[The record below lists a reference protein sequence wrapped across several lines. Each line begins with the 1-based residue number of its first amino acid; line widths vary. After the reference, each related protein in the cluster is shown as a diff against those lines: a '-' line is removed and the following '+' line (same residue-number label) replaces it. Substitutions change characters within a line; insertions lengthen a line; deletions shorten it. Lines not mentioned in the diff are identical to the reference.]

1 MRESIVQ
8 AVSAYVDIETEEEI
22 EVNLSTDP
30 ELGTIYSVA
39 VPVRRVKSRRIGGVD
54 TSEDGKII
62 VKVRGDSSGGLFLA
76 LQALMAWGLGMRSS
90 TLSRRVACPV
100 CFGPLTLTSL
110 PCSGIQRT
118 PTAIPVTSSPLA
130 CEVPMLGLKSCGVAA
145 TTELSIQQ
153 LHTSFSRIH
162 VPHQFVLNA
171 PAEMI
176 FPERMRSFHPQRCTT
191 KSSGGGSSARVRS
204 LEFPRCSSND
214 NTTSMLNY
222 RSIKQHIIRVWLGN
236 GVGMEITP
244 EVLSSF
250 GIGKVFKVG
259 WATG

>member
-1 MRESIVQ
+1 MGVRTRSGACRSAHRSRPCKFFSPWAGVTRCSVFHASESDLIPLCRCGITPDSLTGMRESIVQ

-62 VKVRGDSSGGLFLA
+62 VKVRGDSSGGLFSA

-118 PTAIPVTSSPLA
+118 PTAIPATSSPLA
-130 CEVPMLGLKSCGVAA
+130 CEVPDARPQ
-145 TTELSIQQ
+145 ELW
-153 LHTSFSRIH
+153 SR
-162 VPHQFVLNA
+162 
-171 PAEMI
+171 
-176 FPERMRSFHPQRCTT
+176 
-191 KSSGGGSSARVRS
+191 
-204 LEFPRCSSND
+204 SND
-214 NTTSMLNY
+214 GA
-222 RSIKQHIIRVWLGN
+222 QH
-236 GVGMEITP
+236 P
-244 EVLSSF
+244 
-250 GIGKVFKVG
+250 
-259 WATG
+259 ATAHIAL